1 MARDQGAKHPC
12 LRSAVES
19 QVVPIIVWS
28 VFGRRD
34 PPGEARYER
43 LFAARKSG
51 TLKKVKYTGLTPMDP
66 AGVRSKA

>member
-1 MARDQGAKHPC
+1 MAGIGTQSVPACDPPP
-12 LRSAVES
+12 ET

-34 PPGEARYER
+34 PPGDARYER

-51 TLKKVKYTGLTPMDP
+51 HLKKVKYTGLTPMDP
-66 AGVRSKA
+66 AGVRSNT